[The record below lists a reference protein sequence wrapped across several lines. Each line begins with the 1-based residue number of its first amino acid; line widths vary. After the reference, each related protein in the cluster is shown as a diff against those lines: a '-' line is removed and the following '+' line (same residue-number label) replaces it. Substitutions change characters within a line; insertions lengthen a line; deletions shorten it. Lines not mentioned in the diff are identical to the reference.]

1 MKKFVSIMMAAVI
14 AAGALTGCGK
24 NAKNAEAAYL
34 KDMNLTDYVTLGD
47 YKGISVEVASPVVT
61 DEEVEQYMQYIGSS
75 MKATVEVTDRAVQ
88 EGDTVNIDYSGKRVD
103 TGEVF
108 EGGTAEGYDLT
119 IGSHSFIDG
128 FEDGL
133 IGAEIG
139 ETRDLNL
146 TFPENYTEELAGV
159 DVIFTVKVNSIKIK
173 PDLDDAYAASLGI
186 ENVATLDELKTYIKD
201 RLLEDKQTDYNNQVN
216 NKILEAVTANCKFK
230 DIPQAALDR
239 FKGLYTE
246 QADLIASYYSAN
258 YGTNYT
264 TDQVLSMLMSQE
276 GFTGEQEQYLSDKS
290 VELADQFIMLGAI
303 AEAEGIT
310 VTDEELNEKLDTD
323 MANANATAAEG
334 KTVSSLDEYKKTVD
348 VENVKENL
356 LTNKVIE
363 FLAENAV
370 VTEPTEDAT
379 EAGDATESEDANAE
393 SDAAETEE
401 AAETDAAEDAESAD

>member
-1 MKKFVSIMMAAVI
+1 MKKLVSVMMAAVI

-24 NAKNAEAAYL
+24 AAKNADVAYL
-34 KDMNLTDYVTLGD
+34 KDMNLSDYVTLGD
-47 YKGISVEVASPVVT
+47 YKGVSVEVASPEVT
-61 DEEVEQYMQYIGSS
+61 DEEVEQYMQYISSS
-75 MKATVEVTDRAVQ
+75 MKATVDVTDRAVQ
-88 EGDTVNIDYSGKRVD
+88 EGDTCNIDYSGKRVD

-146 TFPENYTEELAGV
+146 TFPENYTAELAGV
-159 DVIFTVKVNSIKIK
+159 DVIFTVKVNSIKVK

-186 ENVATLDELKTYIKD
+186 ENVATLDDLKNYIKD
-201 RLLEDKQTDYNNQVN
+201 RLLEEKQTDYQNEVN
-216 NKILEAVTANCKFK
+216 NKILEAVTANCKFNE
-230 DIPQAALDR
+230 PPAASLDR

-246 QADLIASYYSAN
+246 QADLVASYYSAN
-258 YGTNYT
+258 YGTSYT

-276 GFTGEQEQYLSDKS
+276 GFTGEQEEYLANKS
-290 VELADQFIMLGAI
+290 VELANQFIMLGAI
-303 AEAEGIT
+303 AQAEGIE
-310 VTDEELNEKLDTD
+310 VTDDELNEKLNTD
-323 MANANATAAEG
+323 MANANATAEEG
-334 KTVSSLDEYKKTVD
+334 KSVASLDEYKKTVD

-363 FLAENAV
+363 FLADNAN
-370 VTEPTEDAT
+370 VTEPTGDDAEATDT
-379 EAGDATESEDANAE
+379 EES
-393 SDAAETEE
+393 AETET
-401 AAETDAAEDAESAD
+401 AEETESAD